1 MTTKHNYNYEEILKW
16 HPEMILISES
26 PVTWQ
31 GFLLVSELYP
41 AGNIRCLRVKVK
53 LVMPNYPS
61 FDKARINFDKHIAFL
76 RNIEFS
82 REVKESMKSKK
93 KTVSS
98 FLSQLQLLIVSNRYC
113 SLCYFLFDN
122 YIIIYFQK

>member
-1 MTTKHNYNYEEILKW
+1 MATKHNLNYNYEEILKC

-41 AGNIRCLRVKVK
+41 TTNIRCSRVKVK

-61 FDKARINFDKHIAFL
+61 FDKARISFDKHIAFL
-76 RNIEFS
+76 RNIGFS
-82 REVKESMKSKK
+82 REVKKSMKTQQ
-93 KTVSS
+93 KTVSL
-98 FLSQLQLLIVSNRYC
+98 FLSQLQLLIVSNRYFALLF
-113 SLCYFLFDN
+113 SL
-122 YIIIYFQK
+122 

>member
-1 MTTKHNYNYEEILKW
+1 MATKHNYNYEEILKW

-31 GFLLVSELYP
+31 GFLLVSELCVS
-41 AGNIRCLRVKVK
+41 AGNARCPRIKVK

-61 FDKARINFDKHIAFL
+61 FDKARISFDKHIAFL
-76 RNIEFS
+76 RNIKFS
-82 REVKESMKSKK
+82 REVKESIKSQK

-98 FLSQLQLLIVSNRYC
+98 FLSQLQLLIVSNRYIALLF
-113 SLCYFLFDN
+113 SL
-122 YIIIYFQK
+122 